1 MSNKLAELLAP
12 YEGEKGALI
21 PILQKVQG
29 EFGYLSDKAIHEIAH
44 FMGTSESEIFGVAT
58 FYAQFRFTPRG
69 KHVVKVCLGTSC
81 YVRGATQIMEAME
94 QKLGIK
100 SGDTTSDL
108 EFSLES
114 VACFGCCALS
124 PIIVVDDT
132 VYSKITAEK
141 AKQIVSSYE

>member
-1 MSNKLAELLAP
+1 MSAKETKKSDAKEESSREAKPKSQSGAGKSAKKL
-12 YEGEKGALI
+12 
-21 PILQKVQG
+21 
-29 EFGYLSDKAIHEIAH
+29 
-44 FMGTSESEIFGVAT
+44 T
-58 FYAQFRFTPRG
+58 R
-69 KHVVKVCLGTSC
+69 
-81 YVRGATQIMEAME
+81 TQIMEAME